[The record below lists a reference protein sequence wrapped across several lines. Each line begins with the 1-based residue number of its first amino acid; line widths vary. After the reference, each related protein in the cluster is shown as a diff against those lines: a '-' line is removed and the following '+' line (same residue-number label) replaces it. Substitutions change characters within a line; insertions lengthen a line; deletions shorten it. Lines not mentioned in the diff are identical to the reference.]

1 MAKKKAK
8 TATGKKKAPPQAW
21 VVSVRMGL
29 GHQRASYALR
39 YLSPEGVLNVGEIA
53 TSSPEE
59 MKLWTKLTNS
69 YEAISRLKAVPLIG
83 EALFNLYNRILYIP
97 PFYPLRDLSQPNLQS
112 KIIRRYIE
120 KGLGTKLM
128 EKIHS
133 QPLPMISTYP
143 VPALIADYHG
153 YRRNYCVITDAEINR
168 AWVPVD
174 ARASKTFYFAPCSRA
189 LLRLK
194 EYGVRDE
201 QIFLTGFPLPKSL
214 LGSEKLEVLLS
225 DYGQRIN
232 CLDPGNQ
239 FWPLHGN
246 NVEHFLGR
254 SNVRFRKN
262 RLLTLVYAVGGAGAL
277 WEIGLAIA
285 KSLREQLL
293 KKELRL
299 VLVCGV
305 RKEVRDNFARG
316 LKELK
321 LPESLVPLVYAEDKD
336 DYFAQFNQLMRVT
349 DVLWTKPSELVFY
362 SGLGI
367 PIIMTE
373 PVGAQESYNK
383 KWLLEVQGGL
393 EQEDPAYTNEWFCDL
408 LRLGRLAECSWD
420 GFLKA
425 RKFGTYKIEEIL
437 RTGTMIR
444 ESSPLRR

>member
-1 MAKKKAK
+1 MAKKKSKSASSGK
-8 TATGKKKAPPQAW
+8 STAPQAW

-39 YLSPEGVLNVGEIA
+39 YLCPENVLNVGEIA

-59 MKLWTKLTNS
+59 MKLWTKLTSS
-69 YEAISRLKAVPLIG
+69 YEAISRLKSVPLIG
-83 EALFNLYNRILYIP
+83 QGLFNLYNRILYIP
-97 PFYPLRDLSQPNLQS
+97 PFYPLRDLSEPNLQS
-112 KIIRRYIE
+112 RIIRRYIE
-120 KGLGTKLM
+120 KGLGKKLM
-128 EKIHS
+128 EKITS

-143 VPALIADYHG
+143 VPALIADYYGH
-153 YRRNYCVITDAEINR
+153 RRNYCVVTDAEINR

-174 ARASKTFYFAPCSRA
+174 AAAGKTYYFAPCSRA
-189 LLRLK
+189 MLRLR

-201 QIFLTGFPLPKSL
+201 QIYLTGFPLPKSL
-214 LGSEKLEVLLS
+214 LGSERLEVLLA

-232 CLDPGNQ
+232 YLDPGDQ

-254 SNVRFRKN
+254 ANVRFRKK

-277 WEIGLAIA
+277 WEIGLHIA
-285 KSLREQLL
+285 KSLRAKIL

-305 RKEVRDNFARG
+305 RKEIRDNFARG
-316 LKELK
+316 LKDLK
-321 LPESLVPLVYAEDKD
+321 IPAGLVPLVYAEDKD
-336 DYFAQFNQLMRVT
+336 DYFERFNQLMRVT

-373 PVGAQESYNK
+373 PVGSQESYNR
-383 KWLLEVQGGL
+383 KWLLEVQAGI
-393 EQEDPAYTNEWFCDL
+393 EQEDPAYTDEWFGDL
-408 LRLGRLAECSWD
+408 LKLGRLAECSWD

-425 RKFGTYKIEEIL
+425 RKYGTYKMEEIM